1 MTDYSLH
8 DELTRKTL
16 ETVEALALRQEQGV
30 ITNRQFHI
38 AMQAV
43 WDCTSG
49 LVDQMR
55 EVWTD
60 LVEMKLELEREN
72 WTVSNGKQ
80 VFLIARNKVI
90 TTVTDCLTMVEGSL
104 KAHETEVDAVEH
116 VRKLL
121 NAFRSKGFK
130 VL

>member
-49 LVDQMR
+49 LVDQMG

-60 LVEMKLELEREN
+60 LVNMKLELEREN
-72 WTVSNGKQ
+72 WTVSNGKL

-90 TTVTDCLTMVEGSL
+90 TTVTNCLTMVEGSL
-104 KAHETEVDAVEH
+104 MAHDTEVDAVEH

>member
-49 LVDQMR
+49 LVGQMG

-72 WTVSNGKQ
+72 WTVSNGKL

-90 TTVTDCLTMVEGSL
+90 TTVTNCLTMVEGSL
-104 KAHETEVDAVEH
+104 MAHDTEVDAVEH

-121 NAFRSKGFK
+121 KAFRSKGFK